1 MIQLDK
7 NSRYYLLIFI
17 IAIIFFIL
25 SKKNEKTLLSIIII
39 IIILF
44 YIFNNIKPKKNNKED
59 ILNKDIKIR
68 KDINDTNFLLKEF
81 PYKLKYLVKNEKL
94 MNIILNIR
102 FIKKFDIE
110 KYTNIINYMDK
121 FMKIYIFILI
131 DRYEIQDYFGSLIDM
146 RKTILE
152 ELYSIFLIIPKNLKY
167 IYNINSY
174 KEIYKSLDEFNLYS
188 KNMINTI
195 ERYGKLEKNVS
206 YLEDT
211 YYTPYDEKNKHIL
224 P

>member
-1 MIQLDK
+1 MVKLDK
-7 NSRYYLLIFI
+7 NSKYYLAIFI
-17 IAIIFFIL
+17 IALLFFIL

-39 IIILF
+39 IIIGF
-44 YIFNNIKPKKNNKED
+44 YIFKNIKTKNNNTVK
-59 ILNKDIKIR
+59 ILNNDIKNR
-68 KDINDTNFLLKEF
+68 KEINDTNFLLKEF
-81 PYKLKYLVKNEKL
+81 PYKLKYLVKDEKL
-94 MNIILNIR
+94 MNIIMNIR

-121 FMKIYIFILI
+121 FMKIYIYILI
-131 DRYEIQDYFGSLIDM
+131 DRYEIKDYFGSLIDM

-152 ELYSIFLIIPKNLKY
+152 EFYSIFLIIPKNLTY

-188 KNMINTI
+188 KNMINTV

-211 YYTPYDEKNKHIL
+211 YYTPYDEKRINKL